1 MGRAVVVVAAT
12 AAISGALTSCS
23 WPLALT
29 EKSYVHRI
37 RMCYTVTCSAVNG
50 VFLSFVLLLIFF
62 YARSPACGDDAGEPS
77 QSYALH
83 FVAVV

>member
-1 MGRAVVVVAAT
+1 VVVVAAT

-37 RMCYTVTCSAVNG
+37 RMC
-50 VFLSFVLLLIFF
+50 
-62 YARSPACGDDAGEPS
+62 
-77 QSYALH
+77 
-83 FVAVV
+83 